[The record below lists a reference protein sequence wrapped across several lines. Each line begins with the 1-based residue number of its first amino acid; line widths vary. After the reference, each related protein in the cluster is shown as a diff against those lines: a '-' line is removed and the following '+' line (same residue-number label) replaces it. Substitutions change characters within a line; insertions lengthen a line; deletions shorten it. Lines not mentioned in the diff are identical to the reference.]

1 MFFDLF
7 SPFVIGFLGS
17 LHCLGMCGP
26 LIVAY
31 SLHMKNEGDS
41 KETPGPSA
49 AKAGLFHHFSFHL
62 GRVFSYG
69 FLGALAAA
77 LFYAADVRLLFLNL
91 RGGMTLLG
99 GCFMIFMGLV
109 LLKVLPLPGFLFAP
123 AASHGS
129 FWGRVFP
136 PLFQSGHLASK
147 LALGLLT
154 GFLPCGLSWAMIA
167 KAATTQN
174 IPGGFVTM
182 VAFGLGTVPL
192 LFLTGVSS
200 SFLSLK
206 TRLAGERI
214 AALAVLVMGLI
225 LVFKGG
231 RVLV

>member
-7 SPFVIGFLGS
+7 SPFVIGFFGS

-26 LIVAY
+26 LVLAY
-31 SLHMKNEGDS
+31 SLHLKNEGDS
-41 KETPGPSA
+41 KLTKGESPA
-49 AKAGLFHHFSFHL
+49 RAGLFHHLFFHS
-62 GRVFSYG
+62 GRLLSYG
-69 FLGALAAA
+69 FLGALAAT
-77 LFYAADVRLLFLNL
+77 LFHAADLRLLLMDL

-123 AASHGS
+123 VASHGS

-136 PLFQSGHLASK
+136 PLFQSSHLASK
-147 LALGLLT
+147 MALGLLT

-192 LFLTGVSS
+192 LFLTGVST

-214 AALAVLVMGLI
+214 AALAVIGMGLI